1 MQAHITRTCNGTRLS
16 FIIAPRKITR
26 HVYVA
31 LLLKGNSLS
40 EQVPLPMS
48 GKKPLNRD
56 VVTETQPY
64 KCTTPIP
71 WRSGHF
77 SEAQGLIL
85 KGSLF
90 SEQAPA
96 QSTAQTGQVALQ
108 QAASLAD

>member
-1 MQAHITRTCNGTRLS
+1 
-16 FIIAPRKITR
+16 
-26 HVYVA
+26 
-31 LLLKGNSLS
+31 
-40 EQVPLPMS
+40 MS

-56 VVTETQPY
+56 IVTETQPC
-64 KCTTPIP
+64 KRTSHIP

-77 SEAQGLIL
+77 FEAQGLIL
-85 KGSLF
+85 KGSLL